1 MTAAR
6 RLVTDYLL
14 VGTHTDERAAVS
26 EIRPGALT
34 LLVSA
39 SRKTLYGFGS
49 LVAVQ
54 VQKGESSALRKD
66 GPDPIDSDE
75 TSRLAWIG
83 KLICLLTA
91 VSTSSTI
98 VWAMV
103 SSG

>member
-14 VGTHTDERAAVS
+14 EGLTDERA
-26 EIRPGALT
+26 PGALT

-75 TSRLAWIG
+75 TSRLAWMG

-98 VWAMV
+98 VWV
-103 SSG
+103 LVG